1 MKYGELLARKMVWLA
16 YQASSPTG
24 LGNLQYREDITEETL
39 WSSADVAK
47 LTKAEPI
54 SSWTERIGV
63 LCGKGRPSTTYVSCD
78 YVFGRMMKLKFSFT
92 DSDVV
97 VDYDYPVS
105 CDYQSWASSYQSM
118 QQLRHAAIHELY
130 VENL

>member
-16 YQASSPTG
+16 YKASNPVG

-39 WSSADVAK
+39 WNSADVAK

-54 SSWTERIGV
+54 SSWTERIGI
-63 LCGKGRPSTTYVSCD
+63 LCGKGRPSTTCVSCD
-78 YVFGRMMKLKFSFT
+78 YVFGRMVKLKFSFT
-92 DSDVV
+92 DSDVAI
-97 VDYDYPVS
+97 DYDQTVS
-105 CDYQSWASSYQSM
+105 CDYQSWASSYQSI